1 MELIR
6 GLDSLPPLTRHTA
19 VAIGNFDGVHLGH
32 QVILRLLVTEAR
44 RKDFPSYVLTF
55 FPHPENILGRE
66 RIPMIQTQE
75 QRLRDIDKYGVTASV
90 VILFDQSFAALTSQ
104 EFVEK
109 ILIERLRAREVII
122 GANFRFGRDRT
133 GDLATL
139 KASAELRG
147 FRVRSVPPV
156 KRRGRIVSS
165 SLIRRLLQEGRI
177 ESAQDFLGRAYE
189 IEGAVVKG
197 RSRGKGLGFPT
208 ANIQPENDILPKGV
222 FLTLAL
228 VDEKA
233 FPSLTNIGQRPTF
246 GDRDRV
252 IESYIIGFA
261 GDLYGK
267 RLRIQFCRKVR
278 EERKFLSG
286 ADLTAQIKKD
296 LDTAKAFFRLK

>member
-44 RKDFPSYVLTF
+44 SKDLPSYVLTF

-66 RIPMIQTQE
+66 RIPMIQTPE
-75 QRLRDIDKYGVTASV
+75 QRLRDINKYGVTASV

-133 GDLATL
+133 GDLAGL
-139 KASAELRG
+139 KALAELRG

-165 SLIRRLLQEGRI
+165 SLIRRLLQEGHI

-189 IEGAVVKG
+189 IEGTVVKG

-208 ANIQPENDILPKGV
+208 ANIQPENDILPTGV
-222 FLTLAL
+222 FLTSAL
-228 VDEKA
+228 VDEEA

-246 GDRDRV
+246 GDGDRV

-267 RLRIQFCRKVR
+267 KLRLQFCKKVR
-278 EERKFLSG
+278 DERRFLSD